1 MGSTLE
7 RRPVSFAKHTRDQVP
22 TLNKMKQ
29 QLHQL
34 SVSFAQIT
42 NEALMAWDP
51 QLEYKLYLMQEQLL
65 LLKKNEDVLSFDGSL
80 EDETKSDF
88 EADYQCS
95 STKDGNCGRKN
106 HSPMHTSSSSTSS
119 GGSGN
124 NGRRLQAQEGVAVED
139 MS

>member
-1 MGSTLE
+1 
-7 RRPVSFAKHTRDQVP
+7 
-22 TLNKMKQ
+22 MKQ

-80 EDETKSDF
+80 EDETKSVMT
-88 EADYQCS
+88 
-95 STKDGNCGRKN
+95 STGLPDAI
-106 HSPMHTSSSSTSS
+106 HAHTHTRILILSNSQ
-119 GGSGN
+119 
-124 NGRRLQAQEGVAVED
+124 RLSAFLHAITCHKPD
-139 MS
+139 